1 MIDPLNKLLNPLM
14 KALLLSGLLLCWWGL
29 LGCDQTAWAA
39 ELQSLDRMHRT
50 SFIQPLDPMLS
61 DSVLLSQDLLNQD
74 LLNQNLLSQ
83 NLLSQN
89 LLSQDLLSQTPDRPQ
104 SGSSSVD
111 VSVDG
116 PVDRSNLEN
125 NPTLEIDNIS
135 TEKIGQFIQAYLQVL
150 SLIEQ
155 RETELHSVELE
166 SESQQIER
174 EIEAQAIELICSTG
188 LTLQEYL
195 QILSLTNLDPEFGER
210 VAAQLQEAAN

>member
-1 MIDPLNKLLNPLM
+1 MVVKQVVDYISEQSKRQLMIDPLNKLLNKLM

-39 ELQSLDRMHRT
+39 ELRSLDRMHQT
-50 SFIQPLDPMLS
+50 SFIQPLDPMLA
-61 DSVLLSQDLLNQD
+61 DSALLSQDLL
-74 LLNQNLLSQ
+74 SQ
-83 NLLSQN
+83 N
-89 LLSQDLLSQTPDRPQ
+89 LLSQTPDRPQ
-104 SGSSSVD
+104 SGPSSVG

-174 EIEAQAIELICSTG
+174 EIEAQAIELIRSTG

>member
-1 MIDPLNKLLNPLM
+1 MIDPLNKLLNKLM

-39 ELQSLDRMHRT
+39 ELRSLDRMHQT
-50 SFIQPLDPMLS
+50 SFIQPLDPMLA
-61 DSVLLSQDLLNQD
+61 DSALLSQDLL
-74 LLNQNLLSQ
+74 SQ
-83 NLLSQN
+83 N
-89 LLSQDLLSQTPDRPQ
+89 LLSQTPDRPQ
-104 SGSSSVD
+104 SGPSSVG

-174 EIEAQAIELICSTG
+174 EIEAQAIELIRSTG

>member
-14 KALLLSGLLLCWWGL
+14 KALLLSGLLLYWWGL

-39 ELQSLDRMHRT
+39 ELRSLDRMHRT
-50 SFIQPLDPMLS
+50 SFIQPLDPMLA

-74 LLNQNLLSQ
+74 LLSQ

-174 EIEAQAIELICSTG
+174 EIEAQAIELIRSTG

>member
-1 MIDPLNKLLNPLM
+1 MVDYISEQSKRQLMIDPLNKLLNKLM

-39 ELQSLDRMHRT
+39 ELRSLDRMHQT
-50 SFIQPLDPMLS
+50 SFIQPLDPMLA
-61 DSVLLSQDLLNQD
+61 DSALLSQDLL
-74 LLNQNLLSQ
+74 SQ
-83 NLLSQN
+83 N
-89 LLSQDLLSQTPDRPQ
+89 LLSQTPDRPQ
-104 SGSSSVD
+104 SGPSSVG

-174 EIEAQAIELICSTG
+174 EIEAQAIELIRSTG